1 VDFARVLESVCGFLD
16 QRGVRYAVIGGLGLA
31 AYGMAR
37 TTLDVDLVVD
47 GEAQEELVAFLS
59 RLGYTTLHR
68 SEGYSN
74 HEHADPDWGGVD
86 IVYVRGETSERL
98 FEGARTVLGPRGR
111 ELPVPRPEHLAAMK
125 VLAMKN
131 DPTRTFQELADIR
144 FLLEL
149 PGVDR
154 GEVRGYFESHGLA
167 ERYRELEAT
176 L

>member
-1 VDFARVLESVCGFLD
+1 MDFARVLESVCGFLD
-16 QRGVRYAVIGGLGLA
+16 EQEVRYAVVGGLGLA

-47 GEAQEELVAFLS
+47 GEAQEELIVFLS
-59 RLGYTTLHR
+59 GLGYRTLHR

-74 HEHADPDWGGVD
+74 HEHPDPDWGGVD

-98 FEGARTVLGPRGR
+98 FAGTRTVLGPRGR

-154 GEVRGYFESHGLA
+154 GEVRGYFERHGLA